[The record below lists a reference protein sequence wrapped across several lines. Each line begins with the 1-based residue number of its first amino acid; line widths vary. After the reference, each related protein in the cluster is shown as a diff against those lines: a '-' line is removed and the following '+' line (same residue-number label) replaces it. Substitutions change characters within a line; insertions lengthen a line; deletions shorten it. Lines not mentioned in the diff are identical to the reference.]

1 MEDFAA
7 LLGWLV
13 ILAVVGLFEA
23 WLYSSAFVAWGF
35 WGLFWAIIGWGLAF
49 GFIRWLFKQGD

>member
-35 WGLFWAIIGWGLAF
+35 WGLFWTIIGWGVAF